1 MCIGSVIMT
10 DDVDTIIILPVTK
23 LVGIIK
29 LLADDPLQKPSE
41 PTFTQEELDDK
52 AKETIKT
59 VQLQKTIYNI
69 GRLLQMCFGHLG
81 ALIIKE
87 NLNSGDG
94 LLEIMVPGRRH
105 NVIFCVARF

>member
-1 MCIGSVIMT
+1 MT

-87 NLNSGDG
+87 NLNSII
-94 LLEIMVPGRRH
+94 LSSKFKYFYLILV
-105 NVIFCVARF
+105 FS